1 MNKCKFSQLFRET
14 YSIKRT
20 NIKLYTS
27 DFPGGSVVVEPL
39 EKSQVPCLNSTG
51 GLTSL
56 LQLKRKV
63 GFHASTRDEV

>member
-27 DFPGGSVVVEPL
+27 DFPGGSVVKE
-39 EKSQVPCLNSTG
+39 SA
-51 GLTSL
+51 
-56 LQLKRKV
+56 LQRKEHRFDSWS
-63 GFHASTRDEV
+63 GN